1 MFYFFLWILC
11 VFATPVIAENKGKGF
26 LTSMVAAILL
36 GPLALIWYLI
46 CPKNEEGIEK
56 NKLLSEEAKK
66 CPYCAELIKPAA
78 KVCRFCGKSL
88 SRRK

>member
-1 MFYFFLWILC
+1 MIYIIWFLC
-11 VFATPVIAENKGKGF
+11 VLATPVIAEKKGKGF
-26 LTSMVAAILL
+26 LTSMLAAILL

-46 CPKNEEGIEK
+46 CPQDEEGIERNMLK
-56 NKLLSEEAKK
+56 SEEAKK